1 MEKLIRPSL
10 GAAEVGMTDEIYAT
24 LLFREVQ
31 QFRQPWIWFVLLCS
45 SLAALTAAFT
55 PFFLTDS
62 WEENAVLNIILIG
75 FGIIFGLF
83 FPILFYAAKLVTEV
97 RTDGL
102 YVSFYPLLF
111 HRIKIPFESV
121 VKSEVQKYHPL
132 RDYGGW
138 GIRYGPKGK
147 AFNVSGDRGVL
158 IELTNGETILI
169 GSHQPEQLAS
179 LLKLAR

>member
-1 MEKLIRPSL
+1 MEKLTTVSMSD
-10 GAAEVGMTDEIYAT
+10 EVSIDEEIYAT

-31 QFRQPWIWFVLLCS
+31 QFRQGWIWFVLVCS
-45 SLAALTAAFT
+45 SLAALSAAMM
-55 PFFLTDS
+55 PFFLEDS
-62 WEENAVLNIILIG
+62 WEENTILNIILIG
-75 FGIIFGLF
+75 FGIVFGVF
-83 FPILFYAAKLVTEV
+83 FPILFYSAKLVTEV

-102 YVSFYPLLF
+102 YISFYPLLF
-111 HRIKIPFESV
+111 KRLQIPFDSL
-121 VKSEVQKYHPL
+121 VKSEVITYHPL

-138 GIRYGPKGK
+138 GIRYGPEGK

-158 IELTNGETILI
+158 LELKNGEKILI